1 MAKENLEWSLKPIL
15 NFVKIFGIPTHNG
28 RTIHNVFSRIA
39 IIIIIVLSL
48 ITNLFFNGYNLKEGL
63 SSFYLLHAKARRYE
77 HTTDEKGL
85 RIPGFVFGFFKGLL
99 DHVLPMGISLLFAF
113 DFYFTGRWQTI
124 LDCIKKMDFQMQFT
138 PNFYRSSRKRCIV
151 AIVMLITV
159 LKTCALFQLYN
170 QAKNLHIS

>member
-1 MAKENLEWSLKPIL
+1 MAKESLEWSLKPIL

-48 ITNLFFNGYNLKEGL
+48 TTNLFFNGYNLKQSL
-63 SSFYLLHAKARRYE
+63 SLFLHVHGIKRRE
-77 HTTDEKGL
+77 TADEKGL
-85 RIPGFVFGFFKGLL
+85 RIPGFVFGFFGRLL
-99 DHVLPMGISLLFAF
+99 ENVLPMGIPLLFAF
-113 DFYFTGRWQTI
+113 EFYFTGRWQTI
-124 LDCIKKMDFQMQFT
+124 LDCIKKIDLQMHFT
-138 PNFYRSSRKRCIV
+138 PNFYRRNRKRCIV
-151 AIVMLITV
+151 AIVMMVTV